1 MSALP
6 KASDGLQAGI
16 LFIVAVIAVRSLTN
30 HYFYYSSLYFFFTEV
45 TISKILLSVAIDKY
59 CHTPALRGCRAGV
72 PVCELPRRHG
82 RHTPFAAAYAIIRS
96 TGAIIIPDNYKIITG
111 AGVLRVGESLL

>member
-59 CHTPALRGCRAGV
+59 CHTPALRGCRAGAG
-72 PVCELPRRHG
+72 LRTPRRHG

-96 TGAIIIPDNYKIITG
+96 TGVIIPDNYKIITG